1 MVDLSPREACPSEVR
16 EPGHSA
22 LSGKE
27 IRRKHGVQP
36 ALRPRI
42 AAAAKLAMWTIR
54 SVLRLWRGSG
64 GGAVDGWR
72 RLRPAYLHR
81 FGSRGPGRTHQPR
94 GAGLRPAVEVVQ
106 KCPSA
111 RTRGTDRARC
121 ATPRGNFCPT
131 PCVIYSGRC
140 IARSEAAPHARSP
153 RAVQHYQEGR
163 GQPPN
168 R

>member
-72 RLRPAYLHR
+72 RFRPAFLHR
-81 FGSRGPGRTHQPR
+81 FGGRGPGRIHQTR
-94 GAGLRPAVEVVQ
+94 GTGILPAVEVVQ
-106 KCPSA
+106 KCASA
-111 RTRGTDRARC
+111 PTKRTD
-121 ATPRGNFCPT
+121 PRTLCYAQRELLPDT
-131 PCVIYSGRC
+131 VRDLLRTVYS
-140 IARSEAAPHARSP
+140 
-153 RAVQHYQEGR
+153 
-163 GQPPN
+163 
-168 R
+168 

>member
-42 AAAAKLAMWTIR
+42 AAAKLAMWTIR

-72 RLRPAYLHR
+72 RTLWTGGGGFVRHFCTP
-81 FGSRGPGRTHQPR
+81 FGSRGPGRIHQTR
-94 GAGLRPAVEVVQ
+94 GTGFLPAVEVVQ
-106 KCPSA
+106 KCASA
-111 RTRGTDRARC
+111 RTKRTD
-121 ATPRGNFCPT
+121 PRTLCYAQRELLPDT
-131 PCVIYSGRC
+131 VRDLLRTVYS
-140 IARSEAAPHARSP
+140 
-153 RAVQHYQEGR
+153 
-163 GQPPN
+163 
-168 R
+168 